1 MCVRPSGRQAAI
13 HFEGEAPMTSMTRR
27 EFIAISAT
35 SLVTTSAGE
44 KSAEAAAEPKPWYA
58 TLRRCGQI
66 NFNETDPLTMDVN
79 AWMDYWASL
88 KVNAVL
94 LNGGGIVAFYPTH
107 VPYQHRSEF
116 LGSRDLFG
124 EMAAAAR
131 ERHIRVVARMDCNYA
146 YQQAFEAHPE
156 WFERHRDGS
165 PRTNAECPWLYKTCM
180 FSPYFTEQMPAIYRE
195 INQRY
200 SPDGFFTNGWPSTG
214 PLEVCYCPNCL
225 KIYRAQIGGIPPQV
239 TDAGSV
245 AYRKFYEVSMDRIAQ
260 IWKLWDEIAKQGN
273 PESVYVG
280 NLGGGFRTVKDLKRL
295 AEVAAWFNA
304 DNQGRWQPDSPL
316 WMCAAQGR
324 VAQSVMNGRT
334 ITNVTGAYC
343 TGQPDW
349 RHSSKPAPEATLWMA
364 QTAASGMVPW
374 YHWLGGS
381 PLDTRWR
388 QTGRAFYDWLA
399 AHESHFRNRR
409 SLANLAVLYPQ
420 STIAFYGSNGTDE
433 RRLNGAVIDPVDYLQ
448 GLYYS
453 LLEGR
458 FLFDLVHQENLT
470 PETLQPYRVLLI
482 PNAAYLRDAECEAI
496 RQYVASGGSLLATF
510 ETSRYNEWGEP
521 REDFGLRGLFGVS
534 VAGKVVGPANNS
546 YLRIDRPHPILA
558 GFNGASILPGPE
570 FRLTVSHLQPKS
582 LYASVVPAYP
592 VFPPEMVYPRIP
604 NTHQPAAVF
613 RQQGS
618 SRVVYFPG
626 DVDRT
631 AWRSGDPDLSRLIAN
646 SIRWLMPAAA
656 PPLSVRGKGMIELFA
671 WETEPGFA
679 LHILNYTN
687 PNMTRAYV
695 RELYPIGP
703 LQVEF
708 ALPAGRRVSSL
719 QALRAGHALPFRQTG
734 SLVQFAV
741 PSVLDYEVLALT

>member
-1 MCVRPSGRQAAI
+1 M
-13 HFEGEAPMTSMTRR
+13 
-27 EFIAISAT
+27 
-35 SLVTTSAGE
+35 
-44 KSAEAAAEPKPWYA
+44 
-58 TLRRCGQI
+58 
-66 NFNETDPLTMDVN
+66 N
-79 AWMDYWASL
+79 
-88 KVNAVL
+88 
-94 LNGGGIVAFYPTH
+94 
-107 VPYQHRSEF
+107 
-116 LGSRDLFG
+116 
-124 EMAAAAR
+124 
-131 ERHIRVVARMDCNYA
+131 
-146 YQQAFEAHPE
+146 
-156 WFERHRDGS
+156 
-165 PRTNAECPWLYKTCM
+165 
-180 FSPYFTEQMPAIYRE
+180 
-195 INQRY
+195 
-200 SPDGFFTNGWPSTG
+200 
-214 PLEVCYCPNCL
+214 
-225 KIYRAQIGGIPPQV
+225 
-239 TDAGSV
+239 
-245 AYRKFYEVSMDRIAQ
+245 RIAQ

-273 PESVYVG
+273 PDSVYVG
-280 NLGGGFRTVKDLKRL
+280 NLGGSFRTVKDLKRL

-316 WMCAAQGR
+316 WMCAGQGR

-364 QTAASGMVPW
+364 QTTASGMVPW

-388 QTGRAFYDWLA
+388 KTGRRFYDWLA

-420 STIAFYGSNGTDE
+420 STIAFYGSHGTHERQLNGT
-433 RRLNGAVIDPVDYLQ
+433 VIDPVDYLQ
-448 GLYYS
+448 GLYYA

-458 FLFDLVHQENLT
+458 FLFDFVHQENLS
-470 PETLQPYRVLLI
+470 PDTLRPYRALLI
-482 PNAAYLRDAECEAI
+482 PNAAYLRDDECEAI
-496 RQYVASGGSLLATF
+496 RQFVASGGSVLATF

-521 REDFGLRGLFGVS
+521 REDFGLRDLFGVS
-534 VAGKVVGPANNS
+534 VAGQVIGPANNS
-546 YLRIDRPHPILA
+546 YMRIDRTHPIFA
-558 GFNGASILPGPE
+558 GFHDTTILPGPE
-570 FRLTVSHLQPKS
+570 FRVRVSHLPPDL

-592 VFPPEMVYPRIP
+592 AFPPEMVYPRIP
-604 NTHQPAAVF
+604 NTQEPAAVF
-613 RQQGS
+613 RQQGV

-631 AWRSGDPDLSRLIAN
+631 AWRSGDPDLSRLLAN
-646 SIRWLMPAAA
+646 SIRWLMAGNK
-656 PPLSVRGKGMIELFA
+656 PPVSVQGKGMLELFA

-708 ALPAGRRVSSL
+708 TLPAGKRISRL
-719 QALRAGHALPFRQTG
+719 EALRAGRSLPFRQTE
-734 SLVQFAV
+734 SLVRFEV